1 MKQPEETETDKPIQA
16 VLIVLGIAFWIFMAW
31 ILFSEG

>member
-1 MKQPEETETDKPIQA
+1 MEQPEETETDKGIQA

-31 ILFSEG
+31 VVFSVV